1 MASEKVPPVPPKHPF
16 ETNWYVQGQAQA
28 LGPLTGY
35 VLKEMIAR
43 AEVGRDTNIAEVGA
57 MEWTRLADVPVFAAL
72 LPPALPG
79 APGQEAQ
86 ALDTGLQYAGF
97 WIRLLAYII
106 DAIVMEAIALFA
118 GVVLGIVLVVT
129 GLSGAM
135 GLPEADH
142 HYPLPPGFTIAF
154 WIVGF
159 AVTIAYNVY
168 FNSGK
173 WQATPGKRL
182 LGLHLITVT
191 GEPVSAGLAFGRWA
205 AYILDGLTLDIGFLM
220 IAWTREKTG
229 LHDILCGTRVV
240 YGKL

>member
-1 MASEKVPPVPPKHPF
+1 MASESVPPKHPF
-16 ETNWYVQGQAQA
+16 ETNWYVQAPAQA

-35 VLKEMIAR
+35 VLKDMIAK
-43 AEVGRDTNIAEVGA
+43 AEIGRDTNIAEVGA
-57 MEWTRLADVPVFAAL
+57 TEWTRLSDVPVFAAL

-79 APGQEAQ
+79 APGAEAQ
-86 ALDTGLQYAGF
+86 AFGSGSQYAGF

-106 DAIVMEAIALFA
+106 DVLVMEAIALFA
-118 GVVLGIVLVVT
+118 GVVLGIILVVT
-129 GLSGAM
+129 GLAGAA
-135 GLPEADH
+135 GLPQAGQH
-142 HYPLPPGFTIAF
+142 HSLPPAFTIIF

-159 AVTIAYNVY
+159 AVTIGYNVY

-182 LGLHLITVT
+182 LGLHLVTIT
-191 GEPVSAGLAFGRWA
+191 GEPVSAWLAFGRWA

>member
-16 ETNWYVQGQAQA
+16 ETNWYIQGPAQA

-35 VLKEMIAR
+35 VLKDMIVK

-57 MEWTRLADVPVFAAL
+57 TEWTRLGDVPVFAAL

-79 APGQEAQ
+79 APGPEAQ
-86 ALDTGLQYAGF
+86 AFGAGSQYAGF

-106 DAIVMEAIALFA
+106 DAIVIEAIALFV
-118 GVVLGIVLVVT
+118 GVIVGIVLLMT
-129 GLSGAM
+129 GLSGAA
-135 GLPEADH
+135 GLPEPGH
-142 HYPLPPGFTIAF
+142 HHPLPTAFTIAL
-154 WIVGF
+154 WIVAF
-159 AVTIAYNVY
+159 ALTVAYNVY

-182 LGLHLITVT
+182 LGLHIVTLT
-191 GEPVSAGLAFGRWA
+191 GEPVSGWLAFGRWA